1 MNVRSLVTIAVLLP
15 AAATAQRRAGARIG
29 GRVAPPAPVPQQ
41 PGVIANE
48 MRYVPRPY
56 SVEPY
61 FFVNYVQ
68 STSVIANVA
77 QNYGTL
83 GAGTHL
89 DYRLTPHFA
98 VTGDATT
105 SLFGGPVTSASFE
118 LGTRFRP
125 ISAAIDARA
134 HPYADVRLG
143 YTYSYDAYLYSSDPT
158 AVNPT
163 FINRVRSGGGIG
175 AIAGVGSDYT
185 LTQTMALTTGIWAA
199 RTHIHASGFMGNMP
213 APTTFEPYWLKA
225 YRLQIGLKWNPTYLV
240 PMDR

>member
-15 AAATAQRRAGARIG
+15 AAASGQRRVGARIG
-29 GRVAPPAPVPQQ
+29 GGRAAPPAPVPQQ
-41 PGVIANE
+41 PGAIAND

-56 SVEPY
+56 SVESY

-68 STSVIANVA
+68 STSAIASVA

-89 DYRLTPHFA
+89 DYRLTPHFS
-98 VTGDATT
+98 VTGDATS

-125 ISAAIDARA
+125 ISAAIETRA

-143 YTYSYDAYLYSSDPT
+143 YTYSFDSYLYSSDPT

-175 AIAGVGSDYT
+175 AVAGVGSDFSLTET
-185 LTQTMALTTGIWAA
+185 LALTTGVWAA
-199 RTHIHASGFMGNMP
+199 RTHI
-213 APTTFEPYWLKA
+213 
-225 YRLQIGLKWNPTYLV
+225 
-240 PMDR
+240 